1 MARIGVAVVGAGFMG
16 GVHVEALRRA
26 GCEVV
31 GVLGVSE
38 AETLKFATA
47 TGVPKGYRS
56 LRELLADRA
65 VQSVHV
71 ATPNK
76 LHFEMAKAALEAG
89 KHVICEK
96 PLATT
101 ARQTAELVALSR
113 ARPKQ
118 AAAVN
123 YNMRFYPLCL
133 EARERVRAGRLGAIH
148 HLAGSYVQDWL
159 LLDTD
164 YNWRVLA
171 EEGGEL
177 RAVAD
182 IGTHWLD
189 LVQAIT
195 GLEVEAVCADLL
207 TVHPVRRRPKGEV
220 ETFSGKLAKEEDLES
235 VTITT
240 EDYGGILL
248 RFQGGV
254 RGTLF
259 VSQVTAGR
267 KNCLRY
273 ELAGEKGALAWDS
286 ERPEELWIGRR
297 GGPNEVLMKDPSL
310 LSAPARAAAGFPGG
324 HAEGYPD
331 TFKQHFRAFYGYLA
345 KGDFSA
351 PAPFPT
357 FEDGH
362 REAVLCEAVLESQK
376 RGGWVCVESL
386 EGRARRPFGIAAGSE
401 AGKRSQNR

>member
-38 AETLKFATA
+38 AETLKFVAA
-47 TGVPKGYRS
+47 TGAPKGYGS

-65 VQSVHV
+65 ARSVHI
-71 ATPNK
+71 ATPNR

-89 KHVICEK
+89 KHVVCEK
-96 PLATT
+96 PLAMTS
-101 ARQTAELVALSR
+101 RQTAELVALAKTR
-113 ARPKQ
+113 KKQ

-123 YNMRFYPLCL
+123 YNIRFYPLCI
-133 EARERVRAGRLGAIH
+133 EARERVRGGQLGRVH
-148 HLAGSYVQDWL
+148 HVTGSYVQDWL

-171 EEGGEL
+171 AEGGEL

-189 LVQAIT
+189 LVHAIT
-195 GLEVEAVCADLL
+195 GLEVEAVCADLQ

-220 ETFSGKLAKEEDLES
+220 ETFSGTLGKEEELEP
-235 VTITT
+235 VEITT
-240 EDYGGILL
+240 EDYGAILL
-248 RFQGGV
+248 RFEGGA
-254 RGTLF
+254 RGALV

-273 ELAGEKGALAWDS
+273 ELAGERSALSWNS
-286 ERPEELWIGRR
+286 ENPERLWIGHR
-297 GGPNEVLMKDPSL
+297 GGPNEVLMRDPSL
-310 LSAPARAAAGFPGG
+310 LSAPARAAVGVPGG

-331 TFKQHFRAFYGYLA
+331 TFKQHFRAFYGYVG

-351 PAPFPT
+351 APPFAT
-357 FEDGH
+357 FQDGH
-362 REAVLCEAVLESQK
+362 REVVLCEAVLESQQK
-376 RGGWVCVESL
+376 GGWVTVQ
-386 EGRARRPFGIAAGSE
+386 GSGE
-401 AGKRSQNR
+401 